1 MKGYLFLTLS
11 IISEVFATT
20 MLKLSDGF
28 TVLVPSLAVALGYGI
43 SFYSL
48 SLCLKTMPLS
58 LAYAIWSGV
67 GTALT
72 VMVGIIIW
80 NDIFNLYSAIG
91 IALIIGGVIL
101 LNQGDKR
108 EDVADSRLKSKDSP
122 AKKAGI

>member
-28 TVLVPSLAVALGYGI
+28 TVLGPSLAVALGYGI

-72 VMVGIIIW
+72 VMVGIIMW

-101 LNQGDKR
+101 LNQGDKSG
-108 EDVADSRLKSKDSP
+108 EVADKR
-122 AKKAGI
+122 AG

>member
-20 MLKLSDGF
+20 MLKLSEGF
-28 TVLVPSLAVALGYGI
+28 TVLGPSLAVALGYGI

-48 SLCLKTMPLS
+48 SLCLKTLPLS

-72 VMVGIIIW
+72 VLVGMIIW
-80 NDIFNLYSAIG
+80 HDMFNLYSALG

-101 LNQGDKR
+101 LNQEDKR
-108 EDVADSRLKSKDSP
+108 DKVMDSLQE
-122 AKKAGI
+122 

>member
-28 TVLVPSLAVALGYGI
+28 TVPEPSVAVALGYGI

-48 SLCLKTMPLS
+48 SLCLKTLPLS

-72 VMVGIIIW
+72 VIVGIVIW
-80 NDIFNLYSAIG
+80 NDLFNLYSALG

-101 LNQGDKR
+101 LNQGDRNGR
-108 EDVADSRLKSKDSP
+108 EADSKVEERDSLQE
-122 AKKAGI
+122 